1 MNRFMVVATFKPG
14 TSQDEVTAMA
24 AQENASAM
32 ALVDEGILHGV
43 RVSIP
48 RDKVFLELSAQ
59 DLDMAKAAIARLP
72 MVIFWELEIYQVA
85 SPL

>member
-1 MNRFMVVATFKPG
+1 MTRPLEYRLWN
-14 TSQDEVTAMA
+14 D
-24 AQENASAM
+24 ASWARQPT
-32 ALVDEGILHGV
+32 D
-43 RVSIP
+43 SNP
-48 RDKVFLELSAQ
+48 DKVFLELSAQ